1 MEPDIGSSSLPSPI
15 SEKPVYATIWLGGRM
30 APEIVTEGTGWH
42 EQPANRAELQVGYAG
57 TGRDRSAAVGA
68 LGKRVAAA
76 EPAFGL
82 RGVTVLHRR
91 LSVHDQWRGNR
102 VVGCRATEDVTLRLD
117 DVTALEE
124 VLAAVVASEPET
136 LNGPTWQLREPTAA
150 RRTAQGHAV
159 ADARDRA
166 EGYAA
171 ALGGR
176 LGGLLRLSEGGGGG
190 MEPRAFA
197 MAARAR
203 EVAAPD
209 VRELGLEPEPV
220 RVTVHC
226 ATAWELLLSS

>member
-1 MEPDIGSSSLPSPI
+1 
-15 SEKPVYATIWLGGRM
+15 M
-30 APEIVTEGTGWH
+30 APEIVTEGSGWH
-42 EQPANRAELQVGYAG
+42 EQPADRAELQIGYAG
-57 TGRDRSAAVGA
+57 TGRDRSAAVAA

-91 LSVHDQWRGNR
+91 LAVHDQWRGNR
-102 VVGCRATEDVTLRLD
+102 VVGCRATEDLTLRLD
-117 DVTALEE
+117 DVGALEE
-124 VLAAVVASEPET
+124 VLAAVVASEPAS
-136 LNGPTWQLREPTAA
+136 LNGPNWQLKDPVAA
-150 RRTAQGHAV
+150 RRAAQANAV

-176 LGGLLRLSEGGGGG
+176 LGALLRLSEAAGGG

-197 MAARAR
+197 MAAMARAR
-203 EVAAPD
+203 PRPD

-220 RVTVHC
+220 RVTVRC
-226 ATAWELLLSS
+226 ATSWELLT

>member
-1 MEPDIGSSSLPSPI
+1 
-15 SEKPVYATIWLGGRM
+15 M
-30 APEIVTEGTGWH
+30 APEIVTEGSGWH
-42 EQPANRAELQVGYAG
+42 EQPADRAELQVGYAG
-57 TGRDRSAAVGA
+57 TGRDRSAAVAA

-102 VVGCRATEDVTLRLD
+102 VVGSRATEDVTLRLD
-117 DVTALEE
+117 DVGALEQ
-124 VLAAVVASEPET
+124 VLATLVASEPAT
-136 LNGPTWQLREPTAA
+136 LNGPNWQLTDPAAA
-150 RRTAQGHAV
+150 RRAAQAKAV

-171 ALGGR
+171 ALAGR
-176 LGGLLRLSEGGGGG
+176 LGALQRLSEAAGGG

-197 MAARAR
+197 VAAMAR
-203 EVAAPD
+203 EAAAPD

-220 RVTVHC
+220 RVTVRC
-226 ATAWELLLSS
+226 TTSWELLLTPGS